1 MTSIKGPAPLRTPT
15 ISSSSPTTASNS
27 APATGSGVSGSQQT
41 STFTAAATGSGSGG
55 LQKVLG
61 DAKDALKDVS
71 GSAKDDFLA
80 YLDKPYASAADQKKG
95 LEAFQKLAENGDI
108 TEEQAKVLQKAV
120 GWRMAGRM
128 VVQQMLSEMEKI
140 MQDVNKKK

>member
-15 ISSSSPTTASNS
+15 ISSSSPTAATSSTS
-27 APATGSGVSGSQQT
+27 AAATGSGVSGSQQT
-41 STFTAAATGSGSGG
+41 STFTAAATGSGG

-61 DAKDALKDVS
+61 DEKDALKDVS

-95 LEAFQKLAENGDI
+95 LEAFSKLAENGDI
-108 TEEQAKVLQKAV
+108 NEEQAAVLKKAV